1 MTAAMCCATDARLRA
16 SRSPSPLPCKFAA
29 LGAGSLH
36 DMARSAPSCRGQRT
50 RYGDLGH
57 ERDVM
62 PESGNYLTTVCDPP
76 MSLSASTRR
85 SFRGGPKRPL
95 TQVRYFYMLR
105 NMKTIPVAKLQATDR
120 HVEAFKALAHPTR
133 LQVFFF
139 LVRREAEVPVGEIQ
153 AELEIPGPTL
163 SHHLDLLRRA
173 DLVQSR
179 REGTFI
185 YYSPKPDMVTELVRL
200 LTACC

>member
-1 MTAAMCCATDARLRA
+1 
-16 SRSPSPLPCKFAA
+16 
-29 LGAGSLH
+29 
-36 DMARSAPSCRGQRT
+36 
-50 RYGDLGH
+50 
-57 ERDVM
+57 
-62 PESGNYLTTVCDPP
+62 
-76 MSLSASTRR
+76 
-85 SFRGGPKRPL
+85 
-95 TQVRYFYMLR
+95 
-105 NMKTIPVAKLQATDR
+105 MKTIPLAKLQANDR

-139 LVRREAEVPVGEIQ
+139 LVRQKSEVPAGEIQ

-185 YYSPKPDMVTELVRL
+185 YYAPKPDMVTELVRL

>member
-1 MTAAMCCATDARLRA
+1 
-16 SRSPSPLPCKFAA
+16 
-29 LGAGSLH
+29 
-36 DMARSAPSCRGQRT
+36 
-50 RYGDLGH
+50 
-57 ERDVM
+57 
-62 PESGNYLTTVCDPP
+62 
-76 MSLSASTRR
+76 
-85 SFRGGPKRPL
+85 
-95 TQVRYFYMLR
+95 
-105 NMKTIPVAKLQATDR
+105 MKTLPLAKLQATDR

-133 LQVFFF
+133 LQVFFY
-139 LVRREAEVPVGEIQ
+139 LVRQKPEVSAGEIQ

-179 REGTFI
+179 RQGTFI